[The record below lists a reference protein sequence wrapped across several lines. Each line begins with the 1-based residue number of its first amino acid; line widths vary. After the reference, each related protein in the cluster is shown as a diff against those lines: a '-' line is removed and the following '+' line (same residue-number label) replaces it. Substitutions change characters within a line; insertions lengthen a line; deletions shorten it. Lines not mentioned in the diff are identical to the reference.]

1 MTENFPNWV
10 KETDIQVQKVQRV
23 PHNMN
28 TKRPTTRHVII
39 KMEKVK
45 DKERILTA
53 ARERELVTYKGAS
66 MRLSAS
72 CSTETLQAGRDWQEI
87 FKVMKIKD
95 LQPRLLYSAW
105 LSFKIKGEIK
115 TFPDKEKLKKFVTT
129 KSVLQELLKDQL

>member
-1 MTENFPNWV
+1 M
-10 KETDIQVQKVQRV
+10 
-23 PHNMN
+23 
-28 TKRPTTRHVII
+28 
-39 KMEKVK
+39 
-45 DKERILTA
+45 
-53 ARERELVTYKGAS
+53 
-66 MRLSAS
+66 
-72 CSTETLQAGRDWQEI
+72 DWYEI